1 MQYYFHLV
9 VNNCNK
15 HQLTCYMC
23 MITDLHILVNDNL
36 KGNTM
41 HVNAVYHQSESVI
54 QLELEW
60 IQKAK
65 TNPGDFAPLY
75 TKYYSAIYK
84 YIYQRMDDID
94 MAGDVTSQVFIKALQ
109 NIHKYEFR
117 GVPFSSWLYRIA
129 KSELNQA
136 FRDNAALQT
145 VNIDTQ
151 SIGHFIDDFEEE
163 DLEEQK
169 VKLKHALS
177 QLKADELQMIELRF
191 FEKRS
196 FKEIGEIMDM
206 TENNAKVKSFRTLEK
221 LKKLFKI

>member
-1 MQYYFHLV
+1 
-9 VNNCNK
+9 
-15 HQLTCYMC
+15 
-23 MITDLHILVNDNL
+23 MILDIHIPVNDNF

-41 HVNAVYHQSESVI
+41 HVNSVYHQTDSAI
-54 QLELEW
+54 QQELDW

-65 TNPGDFAPLY
+65 SDPSHFAPLY
-75 TKYYSAIYK
+75 KKYFSPIFRYV
-84 YIYQRMDDID
+84 YQRMDDMD
-94 MAGDVTSQVFIKALQ
+94 LANDVTSQIFIKALQ

-136 FRDNAALQT
+136 FRDNLAVKT

-151 SIGHFIDDFEEE
+151 NISQFMEEFEED
-163 DLEEQK
+163 DLEENK
-169 VKLKHALS
+169 VKLKKALEG
-177 QLKADELQMIELRF
+177 LKAEELQLIELRF

-221 LKKLFKI
+221 LKNLFNSK